1 MRRFR
6 WISLGLGW
14 LLLVATQQV
23 VDRIIA
29 RIGDDILLQ
38 SELEELR
45 AFQQLIEGRSAG
57 RPELFEQLVRQWIV
71 VTEAEAA
78 RFSPPAPPQV
88 EAAFAQLADSFG
100 SRETWQA
107 RLREAGLTEAAV
119 RRLLERQL
127 LVSSYLDYKFRPALT
142 IEESEIERYYQQE
155 LIPQMRTRHQSPP
168 ELESV
173 REQIRELLAQRE
185 ISRRATQWLET
196 ARAQLRV
203 EILDASLTP

>member
-1 MRRFR
+1 MRTLR
-6 WISLGLGW
+6 WISLCLG
-14 LLLVATQQV
+14 LLLPVAAQQV

-29 RIGDDILLQ
+29 RIGDDILLL

-78 RFSPPAPPQV
+78 NFSRPAPPQV
-88 EAAFAQLADSFG
+88 EAAFTQLADSFG
-100 SRETWQA
+100 SRDTWQA
-107 RLREAGLTEAAV
+107 RLREAGLTEATV

-142 IEESEIERYYQQE
+142 IEESAIERYYQEE
-155 LIPQMRTRHQSPP
+155 LIPQMRTRNQPPP

-173 REQIRELLAQRE
+173 REPIRELLAQRE

-196 ARAQLRV
+196 ARAQVRV
-203 EILDASLTP
+203 EILDESLKP

>member
-1 MRRFR
+1 MRRLG
-6 WISLGLGW
+6 WISFCLIW
-14 LLLVATQQV
+14 LLPLAAQQV

-29 RIGDDILLQ
+29 RIGDDILML

-71 VTEAEAA
+71 VTEAEAVNFP
-78 RFSPPAPPQV
+78 RPAPAQV

-107 RLREAGLTEAAV
+107 RLREAGLTEAAI

-142 IEESEIERYYQQE
+142 IEESAVERYYQEE
-155 LIPQMRTRHQSPP
+155 LIPQMRTHNQAPP
-168 ELESV
+168 PLDSV
-173 REQIRELLAQRE
+173 REQIRELLTQRE

-196 ARAQLRV
+196 ARAQVRV
-203 EILDASLTP
+203 EIMDKSLKP